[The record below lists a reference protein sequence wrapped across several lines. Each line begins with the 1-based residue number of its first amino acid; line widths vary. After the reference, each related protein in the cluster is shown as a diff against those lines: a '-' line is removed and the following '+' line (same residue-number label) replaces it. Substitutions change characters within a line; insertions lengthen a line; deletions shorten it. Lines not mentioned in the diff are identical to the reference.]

1 MNNLF
6 LRHGEVEN
14 NKNIQYGS
22 LPGYFLSENGFTQ
35 AKEIGKKIK
44 ENFKVKKIISSPIL
58 RARQTALAVNEHLGI
73 NITYSEEL
81 TEWPGISTWHGLT
94 INEIKLTNE
103 YKFYSEK
110 SIDLIKADEPLQ
122 EVYERVNKLFG
133 NNEHTLFISHQDTI
147 RAFTYFHL
155 NDKDF
160 SENRPSHCEVQII
173 EDKNILS
180 MTV

>member
-1 MNNLF
+1 MAA
-6 LRHGEVEN
+6 LRDFQNVYRHQ
-14 NKNIQYGS
+14 KNI
-22 LPGYFLSENGFTQ
+22 
-35 AKEIGKKIK
+35 
-44 ENFKVKKIISSPIL
+44 
-58 RARQTALAVNEHLGI
+58 I
-73 NITYSEEL
+73 NIT
-81 TEWPGISTWHGLT
+81 
-94 INEIKLTNE
+94 INLN
-103 YKFYSEK
+103 KFYSEK